1 MEGDRMTVSR
11 SSSQPAVK
19 RVESTDRQPV
29 TAGSRT
35 EMQVLL
41 GPEDG
46 VPNFNLRRFIMGE
59 GGGMPRHRN
68 LVEHEQYVL
77 RGRARVGI
85 GDEVHE
91 VSADHVLF
99 IPAGVPHYYEVLEA
113 PFEFLCVVPR
123 SDDRIEV
130 LGSAAESGGAP
141 TGGID

>member
-1 MEGDRMTVSR
+1 MTVSKN
-11 SSSQPAVK
+11 SSRPSVK
-19 RVESTDRQPV
+19 RVESAARQPV
-29 TAGSRT
+29 AAGSKT
-35 EMQVLL
+35 EVQVLL

-85 GDEVHE
+85 GDEIHE
-91 VSADHVLF
+91 VAADQVLY
-99 IPAGVPHYYEVLEA
+99 IPAGVPHFYDVLEA
-113 PFEFLCVVPR
+113 PFEFLCIVPQ

-130 LGSAAESGGAP
+130 LEPGGESGEP
-141 TGGID
+141 LTGRLD